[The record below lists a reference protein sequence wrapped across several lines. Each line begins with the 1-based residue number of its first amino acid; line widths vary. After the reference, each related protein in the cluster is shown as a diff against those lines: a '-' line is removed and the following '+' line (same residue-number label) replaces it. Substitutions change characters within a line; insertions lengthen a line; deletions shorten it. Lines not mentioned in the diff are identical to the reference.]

1 MSGNSEVII
10 YVCEF
15 DCFRADFAFF
25 SNPQTNEPKAVKN
38 GNPSSVSAL
47 VMVDDKLE
55 LDEDSFKFLLEI
67 LKGDLFPA
75 KLPSKVLCYRDW
87 YLQNGIPISEFAK
100 GFEGWGKVANMD
112 KLSEIYNKMQQFV

>member
-1 MSGNSEVII
+1 
-10 YVCEF
+10 
-15 DCFRADFAFF
+15 
-25 SNPQTNEPKAVKN
+25 
-38 GNPSSVSAL
+38 
-47 VMVDDKLE
+47 MVDDKLE

-67 LKGDLFPA
+67 LHGDLI

-100 GFEGWGKVANMD
+100 GFEGWGEVANMD